1 MRILANS
8 GRRIWLTLLLF
19 VSLTLAQIWRT
30 PGDDKSDQRQS
41 YVPNDRHDGDHR
53 ARPNFVFL
61 ITDDQELVP
70 GGINHGMRYTLPMM
84 RQSGTTLRNFFAN
97 TPICCPSRA
106 TLLTGRYPHR
116 WFVPSDDA
124 CMYMDVAGD
133 DFAQASMGVLMQRL
147 GYTTGCF
154 GKTLNLE
161 IGTPYCNES
170 TVKAFPGWDSSF
182 ALCNEFDFEENV
194 WNVNGSILRTTD
206 YMTSVIG
213 NRSLSFIESNLRS
226 GKPFF
231 AYIGVHAP
239 HLPSTPAPWYKD
251 EFPSLSAPR
260 PPNYNFHGST
270 HHYLVRSQ
278 PPLTEDV
285 QSAIDELYR
294 DRQRSLLSV
303 DDIMHDVINLLSRYG
318 QLETTYVVWTS
329 DHGYQLGQ
337 FRLPAEK
344 EQPYEHVI
352 RVPFFIRGP
361 CIPEGS
367 TLPFVAS
374 MVDVLPTLIELAGGA
389 VPASMDGHSFARP
402 LLLGGSSFRERH
414 LVEYWSVPRMP
425 YYDHLIDME
434 NNTFIGVRL
443 LNATHSYLYVEYY
456 AHRHEQNFVH
466 PIECELFDLKHD
478 PWQLQNVCGL
488 PEAHSAGPL
497 RSVLRELRHHLHSQ
511 VKCSGQDECVL

>member
-1 MRILANS
+1 M
-8 GRRIWLTLLLF
+8 LLLY
-19 VSLTLAQIWRT
+19 VSLTLARCQGIWRT
-30 PGDDKSDQRQS
+30 PSDDQS
-41 YVPNDRHDGDHR
+41 YVAKDRRDDDHLPA

-70 GGINHGMRYTLPMM
+70 EGIQHGMRYTLPMM
-84 RQSGTTLRNFFAN
+84 RQFGTTLQNFFAN

-106 TLLTGRYPHR
+106 TLLTGRYPHH
-116 WFVPSDDA
+116 WFVSSDDA
-124 CMYMDVAGD
+124 CMYMDVAGE
-133 DFAQASMGVLMQRL
+133 DFAKVSMGVLMQRL

-161 IGTPYCNES
+161 VGTQYCNKTS
-170 TVKAFPGWDSSF
+170 ATAFPGWNSSF
-182 ALCNEFDFEENV
+182 ALCNKFNFQENV
-194 WNVNGSILRTTD
+194 WNVNGSILNTTD

-213 NRSLSFIESNLRS
+213 NRSLSFIESSLQS

-251 EFPSLSAPR
+251 EFRDLRAPR
-260 PPNYNFHGST
+260 SRNYNFHGST

-303 DDIMHDVINLLSRYG
+303 DDIMRDVINLLSRYG
-318 QLETTYVVWTS
+318 QLETTYVIWTS

-337 FRLPAEK
+337 FRLPVEK
-344 EQPYEHVI
+344 EQPYEHTI

-361 CIPEGS
+361 CVPEGAS
-367 TLPFVAS
+367 LPFVAS
-374 MVDVLPTLIELAGGA
+374 MVDILPTLIELAGAA
-389 VPASMDGHSFARP
+389 VPASMDGHSFART
-402 LLLGGSSFRERH
+402 LLSGGSSFREKH
-414 LVEYWSVPRMP
+414 LVEYWSVARNP
-425 YYDHLIDME
+425 YYNHHLIDIE

-443 LNATHSYLYVEYY
+443 LNATHSYLYAEYY
-456 AHRHEQNFVH
+456 AHRHEQSFMH

-478 PWQLQNVCGL
+478 PWQLWNLYGL
-488 PEAHSAGPL
+488 PEAHSVGPL
-497 RSVLRELRHHLHSQ
+497 HSVLSELRRHLHSQ
-511 VKCSGQDECVL
+511 VKCSGQEECVL